1 MKSSRTW
8 TDSPGER
15 LREDAAKP
23 ALDFEHGDIDE
34 AAPEVVEETAAA
46 ETEGYYS
53 PGSDDAL
60 GLYLK
65 QMGSIPLL
73 KRDQELQLAQ
83 RLETTRARFR
93 RAILFYAPI
102 VNRVLSLFEEI
113 SRGEKILDPHI
124 DVVHTLGRSREAIAS
139 RLA

>member
-15 LREDAAKP
+15 LQEDAVKP
-23 ALDFEHGDIDE
+23 ALDFEHGDLDD
-34 AAPEVVEETAAA
+34 AAPEAAEGEAPA

-73 KRDQELQLAQ
+73 KRDQELSLAQ
-83 RLETTRARFR
+83 RLEATRARFR
-93 RAILFYAPI
+93 RAILFYAP
-102 VNRVLSLFEEI
+102 VLNRVFNLFEEI
-113 SRGEKILDPHI
+113 SR
-124 DVVHTLGRSREAIAS
+124 
-139 RLA
+139 